1 MIKTSVDPQ
10 LLAGNISCAHGGTAG
25 HDGHDC
31 EDNTGGTPTP
41 AEHSL
46 SPGQNIAIARNTGR
60 DNLRTYANRRMRG
73 IDNPGTTIS
82 TPPTTADSNTSMSR
96 GTWRIV
102 HSSATNSPNTTDSPA
117 TGNLKTPKFRLLSQ
131 LDKPG
136 AKDASPKV
144 SEAELSELS
153 LKLGDFSIHQP
164 GSSTKPGG
172 FDPSSF
178 TRSPSFEI
186 PPPSWRA
193 SPGSFPPH
201 FPDLYSPPPSPVHKR
216 PTELCATAS
225 RYPPSFAYAVLSNSA
240 TGDLKETDT
249 SAMANTPTQP
259 PLDVARSPSPESNG
273 RNSLRDSDF
282 DVGSDRAGS
291 PMAEDIG
298 DSGLH
303 TGGRCSPTQYID
315 PSNHSDV
322 GSHGRGSGSRSSLQ
336 DEDFDGSDGKSSLK
350 DKDFDVAS
358 DIQRSSVA
366 SVQQEESTDED
377 FDIGRDSRPSSA
389 AGVEESSLKDEDFDV
404 ASDSRPSS
412 VASVEE
418 PSLKDEDFDVAS
430 DSRPSSAASVEEE
443 SSLNDEDFDVG
454 SDSRPSSVT
463 SAEESSLNDED
474 FDVASDSRPSSAAS
488 VVEES
493 SLNDKDFDV
502 GSDSRPSAAS
512 IELEESSL
520 KDEDFD
526 VGSPSQPSSRGS
538 FFESSLKDEDF
549 DVGSRPSSESGVEV
563 IQFSE
568 PIEISLCP
576 VIPGDLQ
583 PALDHYKT
591 LSRHL
596 ALYVHLTSIVDAE
609 LGVIEQQISERRA

>member
-10 LLAGNISCAHGGTAG
+10 LLAGNIGCAHGGTAG

-46 SPGQNIAIARNTGR
+46 SPGQNIARNTGR

-153 LKLGDFSIHQP
+153 LKLGNFSIHQP

-178 TRSPSFEI
+178 TSSPSFEM

-216 PTELCATAS
+216 PTKLCATAS

-240 TGDLKETDT
+240 TGDLKETHT

-259 PLDVARSPSPESNG
+259 PLDIARSPSPESNG

-291 PMAEDIG
+291 PMAKDIG

-303 TGGRCSPTQYID
+303 TGGQGSPTQYID

-336 DEDFDGSDGKSSLK
+336 DEDFDLGSDGKLSLK
-350 DKDFDVAS
+350 DEDFDVAS

-366 SVQQEESTDED
+366 SVQQEEPHDED

-404 ASDSRPSS
+404 ASDSRPSL

-430 DSRPSSAASVEEE
+430 DSRPSSAASVVEE
-443 SSLNDEDFDVG
+443 SSLNNEDDVG
-454 SDSRPSSVT
+454 SDSRPST
-463 SAEESSLNDED
+463 
-474 FDVASDSRPSSAAS
+474 
-488 VVEES
+488 
-493 SLNDKDFDV
+493 
-502 GSDSRPSAAS
+502 AS

-549 DVGSRPSSESGVEV
+549 DVGSRPSSESGVEA
-563 IQFSE
+563 IEFSE

-583 PALDHYKT
+583 PALDHYET

-596 ALYVHLTSIVDAE
+596 ALYVQLTSIVDAE
-609 LGVIEQQISERRA
+609 LGVIEQQISERAE